1 MSNWTAKNTK
11 GQKERWYVFA
21 GRAYPRVVQGSNKT
35 TRITSDLNNR
45 DAFYNDPAVVLSDS
59 DLDRFNGA
67 EGKPLCVEHKLS
79 DQVGYVHHSWIGDG
93 DKRSLKIIGRISLET
108 QRGREVVRDIKAG
121 KLNGLSVGYGTE
133 MASTL
138 DNRHTELLDKNFREI
153 SLVFEPFF
161 SGCDLAQM
169 GVTATKN
176 PNHNNF
182 DEKSILLLRVDAS
195 KEFLMDSSQTAGL
208 AHTQKNTLFS
218 SSFSPIVAPL
228 GPPLVPA
235 AELLAEADKLKSQ
248 LTEETKA
255 KELGAQEMAKL
266 KAELDELRALK
277 EQVVAK
283 QKAEDD
289 AYAASQE
296 PKFEAYVAEVGA
308 SGKVA
313 LNEVMKKELRNTFCN
328 PRYKDGAAHLW
339 ADHTERVELKAS
351 KKAADERIKAL
362 EDEKQKL
369 ESAVK
374 KTSQVLNHSRSEF
387 AASLNPKEAAKED
400 ESRRKTNISNTDVSN
415 SCEFDINAS
424 ANGLRRIMACEPTL
438 EETEFMQA
446 YGFGSAGVTAS
457 SGYSS
462 YGSRQRITSMPIAA
476 SHTLIR
482 DEDGNLNNPGG
493 MRFGTEGQ
501 QMLFSWMTT
510 TPHLHGDLSD
520 VLRMKEDKNR
530 VEKRDPKHL
539 MMV

>member
-1 MSNWTAKNTK
+1 MSSWTHKNK
-11 GQKERWYVFA
+11 KAPQERWYVFA

-195 KEFLMDSSQTAGL
+195 KEFLMDSSQTA
-208 AHTQKNTLFS
+208 
-218 SSFSPIVAPL
+218 
-228 GPPLVPA
+228 VPA

-255 KELGAQEMAKL
+255 KEIGAQELTKL

-308 SGKVA
+308 SGKVQ
-313 LNEVMKKELRNTFCN
+313 LNDVMKKELRNTFCN

-339 ADHTERVELKAS
+339 ADHTQRVELKAS
-351 KKAADERIKAL
+351 YKVAEERIKAL

-369 ESAVK
+369 ESTVK
-374 KTSQVLNHSRSEF
+374 KTTQVLNHSRSEF

-415 SCEFDINAS
+415 SGEFDVNAS
-424 ANGLRRIMACEPTL
+424 AGNGLRRIMACEPTL
-438 EETEFMQA
+438 EETEFMQS
-446 YGFGSAGVTAS
+446 YGFGSSGVNAS

-530 VEKRDPKHL
+530 VEKRDPKNL